1 MVLKTLS
8 KGGGVVVIVFC
19 SRLAA
24 MAVLAAGSQ
33 LFVAREVENGAP
45 LLAFLPWYKYCQ
57 HHHHLADSLGSP
69 MFSLILRRCQAFP
82 FGVLKYDGNSTT
94 DAVIYD
100 VH

>member
-8 KGGGVVVIVFC
+8 KGGGVVVVVFC

-24 MAVLAAGSQ
+24 MVVLAGGSQ
-33 LFVAREVENGAP
+33 LFVAREVEYGAP
-45 LLAFLPWYKYCQ
+45 LAFLPWYKYC

-94 DAVIYD
+94 AAVIYD